1 MQKLLALKKDYEREG
16 FHLQR
21 LYKRRKADKS
31 GIMRSTMGTIMEP
44 IGYSFNAETSL
55 KTPTELLED
64 VIEQVDQI
72 EEDTEELQDYVGV
85 SLVLQEEE
93 DYNDT

>member
-1 MQKLLALKKDYEREG
+1 
-16 FHLQR
+16 
-21 LYKRRKADKS
+21 
-31 GIMRSTMGTIMEP
+31 MEP

-72 EEDTEELQDYVGV
+72 EEDTEELQDYV
-85 SLVLQEEE
+85 E
-93 DYNDT
+93 TA